1 MGYYADS
8 APVVEIQSAE
18 DARSQSKL
26 IGWVRDW
33 LRTDPNGEKATIM
46 KTYGWTGTGFAATL
60 KRDQYAQLAD
70 ELFAAYDQVQKARN
84 APKEKELTEIEKA
97 FATIDTVKRGEC
109 TSGISAVQCEIVSTS
124 LIVCSMVIDI
134 HMCSCFIPTSYFAA
148 GWKRDSGSWR
158 GPDAG
163 RVDWRQNFGRGT
175 RRCHG
180 KARCRFERFC
190 RLLRIQDLLGGTC
203 HLWRVRGT
211 VGTFLLLCCV
221 SDCAI

>member
-60 KRDQYAQLAD
+60 KRNQYAQLAD

-109 TSGISAVQCEIVSTS
+109 TSGISAVQCEIVYS
-124 LIVCSMVIDI
+124 LHIVNRMFDGDRYTYVFLFHTHFLFC
-134 HMCSCFIPTSYFAA
+134 
-148 GWKRDSGSWR
+148 
-158 GPDAG
+158 G
-163 RVDWRQNFGRGT
+163 RMETGHWTVARS
-175 RRCHG
+175 RR
-180 KARCRFERFC
+180 
-190 RLLRIQDLLGGTC
+190 
-203 HLWRVRGT
+203 W
-211 VGTFLLLCCV
+211 
-221 SDCAI
+221 SS